1 LLKGNT
7 MTTPLYEIITALQ
20 QEPSS
25 NAKLEILQANKENA
39 LLKEY
44 LRVTHSP
51 QINFYVSEKTF
62 PIADAGTIPC
72 LALGTATIGYAI
84 HNYALR
90 NSTGHDA
97 LRDITKNLR
106 WLSKEDGELFKM
118 MLLKDIKAGIGAKQ
132 INKIWPD
139 LIPVQPY
146 MRCSLPSDV
155 DTSKWDWEAGVY
167 SQVKADGM
175 YCAIS
180 NNKAVTR
187 NGNCFDINSFPVDLR
202 EAIRSIPKGVEL
214 NGELLVLAK
223 DNSIMDR
230 KTSNGLLNSLLKSGD
245 KIAKNYTIVYFIWD
259 YQFAKDAQPYECRY
273 KELGAAYAKDGPIR
287 LIETHTCHTPEQAQ
301 EHLKACLALGLEGT
315 VLKNPKGLWKDGT
328 SKDIVKNKIVADI
341 ELLCYDVYEGSGK
354 AKGKLGGLSL
364 RSSDGIVQVNCGTGF
379 TDKQREEYWK
389 HPPIGCIIHITAN
402 DLVQEK
408 KKNSF
413 SLFLPSFQEIRT
425 DKNEADDFQKIKDI
439 FNNAKGIA

>member
-1 LLKGNT
+1 
-7 MTTPLYEIITALQ
+7 MSLYTIITSLQ

-25 NAKLEILQANKENA
+25 NAKLDILQANKENS

-62 PIADAGTIPC
+62 PKYEQFSGYNLDLVYIETAILDFAHRFYTGSAMLKRLEHVHNGFCPEDA
-72 LALGTATIGYAI
+72 
-84 HNYALR
+84 
-90 NSTGHDA
+90 
-97 LRDITKNLR
+97 
-106 WLSKEDGELFKM
+106 ELYKM

-132 INKIWPD
+132 INKVWPD

-187 NGNCFDINSFPVDLR
+187 NGNCFDINSFDKGLQKD
-202 EAIRSIPKGVEL
+202 ILDIPDGCEL
-214 NGELLVLAK
+214 NGELVIHLVDGGML
-223 DNSIMDR
+223 DR
-230 KTSNGLLNSLLKSGD
+230 KTSNGLLNSLLKSGEPLGSKYKLYYD
-245 KIAKNYTIVYFIWD
+245 IWD
-259 YQFAKDAQPYECRY
+259 YQLSGEQSHPYNERFRALLEFY
-273 KELGAAYAKDGPIR
+273 SDQTQSIR
-287 LIETHTCHTPEQAQ
+287 VIETHICHNSAQ
-301 EHLKACLALGLEGT
+301 SQQHLKQCLALGLEGT
-315 VLKNPKGLWKDGT
+315 VIKNPKGLWKDGT

-341 ELLCYDVYEGSGK
+341 DLLCYDVYEGSGK

-364 RSSDGIVQVNCGTGF
+364 RSADGTVEVNVGIGF

-402 DLVQEK
+402 DIVQEK

-425 DKNEADDFQKIKDI
+425 DKNEADDFQKIKAI
-439 FNNAKGIA
+439 INNAKGIA

>member
-1 LLKGNT
+1 
-7 MTTPLYEIITALQ
+7 MSLYEIITALQ

-25 NAKLEILQANKENA
+25 NAKLDILQANKENS

-44 LRVTHSP
+44 MRVTHSP

-62 PIADAGTIPC
+62 PRVIFDNNHVGANLSLLTIEEAVTRIAGRVVTGNAAINEIFGMC
-72 LALGTATIGYAI
+72 FYLSFESWQLYA
-84 HNYALR
+84 
-90 NSTGHDA
+90 
-97 LRDITKNLR
+97 
-106 WLSKEDGELFKM
+106 M

-132 INKIWPD
+132 INKIWQD

-155 DTSKWDWEAGVY
+155 DTSKWGWVAGVY

-187 NGNCFDINSFPVDLR
+187 NGNCFDVKSFPTEFQ
-202 EAIRSIPKGVEL
+202 EAMSYIEDGVEY
-214 NGELLVLAK
+214 NGELIIYEAGSFTPL
-223 DNSIMDR
+223 DR
-230 KTSNGLLNSLLKSGD
+230 KTGNGLLNSMLKSGEPLPEKYELNYHVWDFQD
-245 KIAKNYTIVYFIWD
+245 KNSTNWWYKDRWEVLTALANTHTNIV
-259 YQFAKDAQPYECRY
+259 P
-273 KELGAAYAKDGPIR
+273 
-287 LIETHTCHTPEQAQ
+287 IETEVCYTPEHAQ
-301 EHLKACLALGLEGT
+301 EHLKQCLALGLEGT

-364 RSSDGIVQVNCGTGF
+364 RSADGIVQVNCGTGF
-379 TDKQREEYWK
+379 SDKQREEYWK
-389 HPPIGCIIHITAN
+389 FPPIGCIIHITTNGIEQNKRTKAY
-402 DLVQEK
+402 
-408 KKNSF
+408 

-425 DKNEADDFQKIKDI
+425 DKNEADDFQKIKAI
-439 FNNAKGIA
+439 INNAKGIA

>member
-1 LLKGNT
+1 MNS
-7 MTTPLYEIITALQ
+7 LYQIITALQ

-25 NAKLEILQANKENA
+25 NAKLEILQANKENE

-44 LRVTHSP
+44 MRVTHSP

-62 PIADAGTIPC
+62 PKYQQCSWYILDLVLIETSILDFAHRFYTGNAMLTRLAHVYNGLTPEDA
-72 LALGTATIGYAI
+72 
-84 HNYALR
+84 
-90 NSTGHDA
+90 
-97 LRDITKNLR
+97 
-106 WLSKEDGELFKM
+106 ELYKM

-132 INKIWPD
+132 INKVWPN

-155 DTSKWDWEAGVY
+155 DTSKWDWKAGVY

-187 NGNCFDINSFPVDLR
+187 NGNCFDIKSFPKELQA
-202 EAIRSIPKGVEL
+202 AIRDIPDGVEL
-214 NGELLVLAK
+214 NGELVVYLRGSDIAL
-223 DNSIMDR
+223 DR
-230 KTSNGLLNSLLKSGD
+230 KTSNGLLNSLLKSGELLD
-245 KIAKNYTIVYFIWD
+245 GRYNVFYFIWD
-259 YQFAKDAQPYECRY
+259 YQSEST
-273 KELGAAYAKDGPIR
+273 AYASYQYRYNALLEYFKDCAC
-287 LIETHTCHTPEQAQ
+287 LTMIETRICFTPEQAQ
-301 EHLKACLALGLEGT
+301 EHLKQCLSKGLEGT

-354 AKGKLGGLSL
+354 AKGKLGGVCL
-364 RSSDGIVQVNCGTGF
+364 RSSDSIVQVNCGTGF
-379 TDKQREEYWK
+379 SDKQREEYWK
-389 HPPIGCIIHITAN
+389 HPPIGCITHITAN
-402 DLVQEK
+402 DLVQDK
-408 KKNSF
+408 RTGAY

-425 DKNEADDFQKIKDI
+425 DKNEADDFQKIKAI
-439 FNNAKGIA
+439 INNAKGMA

>member
-1 LLKGNT
+1 
-7 MTTPLYEIITALQ
+7 MSLYEIIMSLQ

-25 NAKLEILQANKENA
+25 NAKLDILQANKDNA

-44 LRVTHSP
+44 MRVTHSP

-62 PIADAGTIPC
+62 PKVVFDVNHVGANLSLLTIEEVVSRVAGRVVTGNAAIEEISGMC
-72 LALGTATIGYAI
+72 FYLSFESWQLYA
-84 HNYALR
+84 
-90 NSTGHDA
+90 
-97 LRDITKNLR
+97 
-106 WLSKEDGELFKM
+106 M

-155 DTSKWDWEAGVY
+155 DTSKWDWNAGVY

-273 KELGAAYAKDGPIR
+273 KELEVAYAKDGPIR
-287 LIETHTCHTPEQAQ
+287 LIETRICHTPEEAQ
-301 EHLKACLALGLEGT
+301 QHLKECLALGLEGT

-379 TDKQREEYWK
+379 TDKQREEYWVS
-389 HPPIGCIIHITAN
+389 PPIGCIIHITAN

-425 DKNEADDFQKIKDI
+425 DKNEADDFQKIKAI
-439 FNNAKGIA
+439 INNAKGIA

>member
-1 LLKGNT
+1 
-7 MTTPLYEIITALQ
+7 MTASLYEIITSLQ

-25 NAKLEILQANKENA
+25 NAKLDILQANKENT

-44 LRVTHSP
+44 MRVTHSP

-62 PIADAGTIPC
+62 PKVVFENFHTGADLNLTMIEDAVNLLAGRVVTGNAAINAIRGMCFC
-72 LALGTATIGYAI
+72 LSIESWQLYA
-84 HNYALR
+84 
-90 NSTGHDA
+90 
-97 LRDITKNLR
+97 
-106 WLSKEDGELFKM
+106 M

-132 INKIWPD
+132 INKIWPN

-187 NGNCFDINSFPVDLR
+187 NGNCFDIKSFPDGLQYNIS
-202 EAIRSIPKGVEL
+202 EIPDGIEL
-214 NGELLVLAK
+214 NGELLVYDGWEPL
-223 DNSIMDR
+223 DR
-230 KTSNGLLNSLLKSGD
+230 KTGNGMLNSLLKSCEKLPG
-245 KIAKNYTIVYFIWD
+245 NYSIGYLVWD
-259 YQFAKDAQPYECRY
+259 YQATGDKAIHNGAYKYRLAYLKDITKQMFNIGLIQTYVCHKPEEAQ
-273 KELGAAYAKDGPIR
+273 A
-287 LIETHTCHTPEQAQ
+287 
-301 EHLKACLALGLEGT
+301 HLKECLALGLEGT

-364 RSSDGIVQVNCGTGF
+364 RSSDNIIQVNCGTGF

-389 HPPIGCIIHITAN
+389 QPPIGCIIHITAN
-402 DLVQEK
+402 DLVQDK
-408 KKNSF
+408 RTGAY

-425 DKNEADDFQKIKDI
+425 DKNEADDMQKTKAII
-439 FNNAKGIA
+439 NNAKGI

>member
-1 LLKGNT
+1 

-20 QEPSS
+20 QESSS
-25 NAKLEILQANKENA
+25 NAKLDILQANKDNA

-44 LRVTHSP
+44 MRVTHSP

-62 PIADAGTIPC
+62 PIADAGTTPC
-72 LALGTATIGYAI
+72 LALDTATIGYAI

-132 INKIWPD
+132 INKVWPD

-155 DTSKWDWEAGVY
+155 DTSKWDWESGVY

-180 NNKAVTR
+180 NNKAITR
-187 NGNCFDINSFPVDLR
+187 NGNCFDIKSFDKCLQKD
-202 EAIRSIPKGVEL
+202 ILDIPDGCEL
-214 NGELLVLAK
+214 NGELVIHLVDGSML
-223 DNSIMDR
+223 DR
-230 KTSNGLLNSLLKSGD
+230 KTSNGLLNSLLKSGEPLD
-245 KIAKNYTIVYFIWD
+245 SKYKLYYDIWD
-259 YQFAKDAQPYECRY
+259 YQRSGEQSHPYSERFRALLEFY
-273 KELGAAYAKDGPIR
+273 SDQTQSIR
-287 LIETHTCHTPEQAQ
+287 VIETHICHNSGQSQ
-301 EHLKACLALGLEGT
+301 QHLKQCLALGLEGT

-364 RSSDGIVQVNCGTGF
+364 RSEDGIVQVNCGTGF

-425 DKNEADDFQKIKDI
+425 DKNEADDFQKIKAI
-439 FNNAKGIA
+439 INNAKGIA

>member
-1 LLKGNT
+1 
-7 MTTPLYEIITALQ
+7 MSLYQIITSLQ

-25 NAKLEILQANKENA
+25 NAKLDILEANKDDE
-39 LLKEY
+39 LLREY
-44 LRVTHSP
+44 MRVTHSP

-62 PIADAGTIPC
+62 PAPTQGIDAFYNDFTSFHISNSVKLYAERSLTGREATKTIADT
-72 LALGTATIGYAI
+72 LGSLCVQGA
-84 HNYALR
+84 
-90 NSTGHDA
+90 
-97 LRDITKNLR
+97 
-106 WLSKEDGELFKM
+106 ELFKM

-146 MRCSLPSDV
+146 MRCSLPSEV
-155 DTSKWDWEAGVY
+155 ATSKWDWKAGVY

-187 NGNCFDINSFPVDLR
+187 NGNCFDIKSFDKDLQD
-202 EAIRSIPKGVEL
+202 SIGDIPDGVEL
-214 NGELLVLAK
+214 NGELVVYVRGSNIAL
-223 DNSIMDR
+223 DR
-230 KTSNGLLNSLLKSGD
+230 KTSNGLLNSLLKSGEPLESR
-245 KIAKNYTIVYFIWD
+245 YELLYFVWD
-259 YQFAKDAQPYECRY
+259 YQSKESANIEYTIRFQTLSTHFRSFVSIDVIGTRICHSPEEAQ
-273 KELGAAYAKDGPIR
+273 
-287 LIETHTCHTPEQAQ
+287 Q
-301 EHLKACLALGLEGT
+301 HLKECLARGLEGT

-354 AKGKLGGLSL
+354 AKGKLGGLCL
-364 RSSDGIVQVNCGTGF
+364 RSSDGIVEVNVGTGF
-379 TDKQREEYWK
+379 SDKQREEYWVS
-389 HPPIGCIIHITAN
+389 PPIGCIIHITAN

-425 DKNEADDFQKIKDI
+425 DKNEADDFQKIKAI
-439 FNNAKGIA
+439 INNAKGV

>member
-1 LLKGNT
+1 MNS
-7 MTTPLYEIITALQ
+7 LYNIITSLQ
-20 QEPSS
+20 QESSS
-25 NAKLEILQANKENA
+25 NAKLDILQANKENS

-62 PIADAGTIPC
+62 PKVVFDNNHVGANLSLLTIEEAVTRIAGRVVTGNA
-72 LALGTATIGYAI
+72 AI
-84 HNYALR
+84 EEIFGMCFY
-90 NSTGHDA
+90 
-97 LRDITKNLR
+97 
-106 WLSKEDGELFKM
+106 LSFESWQLYTM

-132 INKIWPD
+132 INKVWPD

-180 NNKAVTR
+180 NDKAVTR
-187 NGNCFDINSFPVDLR
+187 NGNCFDIKSFDKYLQK
-202 EAIRSIPKGVEL
+202 EILDIPDGCEL
-214 NGELLVLAK
+214 NGELVIHLVDGGML
-223 DNSIMDR
+223 DR
-230 KTSNGLLNSLLKSGD
+230 KTSNGLLNSLLKSGEPLD
-245 KIAKNYTIVYFIWD
+245 SKYRLYYDIWD
-259 YQFAKDAQPYECRY
+259 YQLSGEQSLRY
-273 KELGAAYAKDGPIR
+273 SERFRALLEFYSDQTQSIR
-287 LIETHTCHTPEQAQ
+287 VIETHICHNSGQSQ
-301 EHLKACLALGLEGT
+301 QHLKQCLALGLEGT

-379 TDKQREEYWK
+379 SDKQREEYWK

-402 DLVQEK
+402 DLVQDK
-408 KKNSF
+408 RTGAY

-425 DKNEADDFQKIKDI
+425 DKNEADDFQKIKAI
-439 FNNAKGIA
+439 INNAKGIA